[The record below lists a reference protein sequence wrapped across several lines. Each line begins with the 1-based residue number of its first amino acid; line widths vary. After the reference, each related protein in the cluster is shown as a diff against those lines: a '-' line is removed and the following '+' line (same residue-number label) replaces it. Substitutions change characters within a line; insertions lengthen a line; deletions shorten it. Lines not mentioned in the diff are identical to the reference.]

1 MKSSFAII
9 GCGKVG
15 KSLGK
20 YLAEAGYRPAG
31 FASRN
36 FSSAQAAAKIAGAP
50 GRCFEKIWDAAEKA
64 DIVFITTP
72 DDTIRAVCKLLAEKN
87 GFSQNA
93 MVFHCSGA
101 LASTELASACNAGT
115 HVMIGSMHPLQSF
128 ATENSGKSGNPFEHI
143 MMAVE
148 GDPGAVKKA
157 REIALDLGARPF
169 TIRTR
174 KKILYHAAAVVA
186 SNYLVTLMDLAI
198 QLMAESGVSE
208 ADAFDILTPLIKGTL
223 ANIKTAGIPDALT
236 GPISRGDVGIVE
248 KHVHAIAALSDE
260 KGGTMA
266 DYYIQNGIKTI
277 RIARAK
283 GTLSEEAAEKLLRVL
298 NSHIIADDGN

>member
-31 FASRN
+31 FASRR
-36 FSSAQAAAKIAGAP
+36 FSSAKSAAEVAGVP
-50 GRCFEKIWDAAEKA
+50 GRCFEKIWEASRIA

-72 DDTIRAVCKLLAEKN
+72 DDTINGVCALIAENN
-87 GFSQNA
+87 GFAPNA
-93 MVFHCSGA
+93 IVFHCSGA
-101 LASTELASACNAGT
+101 LASTELAPSINAGT
-115 HVMIGSMHPLQSF
+115 GVMAGVMIGSMHPLQSF
-128 ATENSGKSGNPFEHI
+128 ATENSGKSVNPFQNI

-148 GDPGAVKKA
+148 GVPVAVRKA
-157 REIALDLGARPF
+157 REIASDLGATPF

-174 KKILYHAAAVVA
+174 GKILYHAAAVVA

-198 QLMAESGVSE
+198 QLMAASGVSE
-208 ADAFDILTPLIKGTL
+208 TDAFDILTPLIKGTL
-223 ANIKTAGIPDALT
+223 SNIKSTGIPDALT

-248 KHVHAIAALSDE
+248 KHVHAIQALSDE
-260 KGGTMA
+260 KGRAMA
-266 DYYIQNGIKTI
+266 DYYTQNGRQTI
-277 RIARAK
+277 RIAREK
-283 GTLSEEAAEKLLRVL
+283 GTLSEEAAEKLLRIL
-298 NSHIIADDGN
+298 THAS